1 MSNICMATMG
11 TNYTIQE
18 LMRLIISAAGSI
30 ADAVSDREEGQF
42 MQALITSPRIYV
54 AGAGR
59 SGLVAKAFAM
69 RLMHLGMESY
79 VVGETITPAM
89 QKGDLLVAFSGSGE
103 TRSITE
109 ICRTAKAVG
118 GRLAL
123 ITSRNDSTMAK
134 TADMMVVLNSRP
146 YDDDGL
152 SSDFAIRQITG
163 EHRSGAAYNPK
174 APTGSLFETS
184 AMIFSDAVILEL
196 MNLRHTAME
205 EIVDNY
211 SNIQ

>member
-1 MSNICMATMG
+1 MRTSFS
-11 TNYTIQE
+11 IQE
-18 LMRLIISAAGSI
+18 LMRMISSAAGSI
-30 ADAVSDREEGQF
+30 ADTVSDQEGDGF
-42 MQALITSPRIYV
+42 MEALITAPRVYV

-59 SGLVAKAFAM
+59 SGLIAKAFAM

-89 QKGDLLVAFSGSGE
+89 QKEDLLIVFSGSGE
-103 TRSITE
+103 THSITD
-109 ICRTAKAVG
+109 ICKTAKTVG
-118 GRLAL
+118 GTLAL
-123 ITSRNDSTMAK
+123 VTSRPDSSMAQA
-134 TADMMVVLNSRP
+134 ADLTVVLDSRQ

-174 APTGSLFETS
+174 APMGSLFETA

-196 MNLRHTAME
+196 MDLRHTAKQEVE
-205 EIVDNY
+205 ENY

>member
-1 MSNICMATMG
+1 M
-11 TNYTIQE
+11 E
-18 LMRLIISAAGSI
+18 
-30 ADAVSDREEGQF
+30 
-42 MQALITSPRIYV
+42 ALITAPRVYV

-59 SGLVAKAFAM
+59 SGLIAKAFAM

-89 QKGDLLVAFSGSGE
+89 QAEDLLVVFSGSGE
-103 TRSITE
+103 THSITD
-109 ICRTAKAVG
+109 ICRTAKTVG
-118 GRLAL
+118 GTLAL
-123 ITSRNDSTMAK
+123 ITSRPDSSMAQA
-134 TADMMVVLNSRP
+134 ADLTVVLDSRL
-146 YDDDGL
+146 YDDEGL

-174 APTGSLFETS
+174 SPMGSLFETS

-196 MNLRHTAME
+196 MDLRHTAKQEVE
-205 EIVDNY
+205 ENY

>member
-1 MSNICMATMG
+1 MSNICTANMG
-11 TNYTIQE
+11 TNYTIRE
-18 LMRLIISAAGSI
+18 LMRMIISATCFI
-30 ADAVSDREEGQF
+30 ADDVSEREEGQF

-59 SGLVAKAFAM
+59 SGLIGKAFAM

-103 TRSITE
+103 THSITE
-109 ICRTAKAVG
+109 ICKTAKAVG
-118 GRLAL
+118 GRFAL
-123 ITSRNDSTMAK
+123 LTSRNESTMAK
-134 TADMMVVLNSRP
+134 IADMMVILNSRP
-146 YDDDGL
+146 YDDEGL
-152 SSDFAIRQITG
+152 PSDFAIRQITG

-174 APTGSLFETS
+174 APTGSLFETA
-184 AMIFSDAVILEL
+184 AMIFSDAVILAL
-196 MNLRHTAME
+196 MDLRHTAMD
-205 EIVDNY
+205 EIIDNY

>member
-1 MSNICMATMG
+1 MG
-11 TNYTIQE
+11 TNYSIQE
-18 LMRLIISAAGSI
+18 LMRLIISATHSVAKEL
-30 ADAVSDREEGQF
+30 SDREEEQF

-89 QKGDLLVAFSGSGE
+89 EEGDLLVAFSGSGE
-103 TRSITE
+103 THSITE
-109 ICRTAKAVG
+109 ICRTAKAIG

-123 ITSRNDSTMAK
+123 LTSSNESTMAK
-134 TADMMVVLNSRP
+134 IADVMVVLNSRP
-146 YDDDGL
+146 YDDEGL

-163 EHRSGAAYNPK
+163 EHRSGAVYNPK
-174 APTGSLFETS
+174 SPTGSLFETA

-196 MNLRHTAME
+196 MDLRHTGMD

>member
-1 MSNICMATMG
+1 MG
-11 TNYTIQE
+11 TNYKIQE
-18 LMRLIISAAGSI
+18 LMRMIASAAGSI
-30 ADAVSDREEGQF
+30 ADTVSDREGEQF
-42 MQALITSPRIYV
+42 MQALITSPRVYV

-59 SGLVAKAFAM
+59 SGLIAKAFAM

-89 QKGDLLVAFSGSGE
+89 EKGDLLVTFSGSGE
-103 TRSITE
+103 THSITD
-109 ICRTAKAVG
+109 ICRTAKAIG

-123 ITSRNDSTMAK
+123 ITSRSESSMAK
-134 TADMMVVLNSRP
+134 TADMTVVLNSRP
-146 YDDDGL
+146 YDDEGL
-152 SSDFAIRQITG
+152 PSDFAIRQITG

-174 APTGSLFETS
+174 APTGSLFETA

-196 MNLRHTAME
+196 MDLRHTATDE
-205 EIVDNY
+205 VEDNY